1 MLWRGIAQQR
11 SHKKAESPTLSQ
23 QQHLTPPL
31 PPSRVSFPS
40 KKATATF
47 DPLTVVALVEDDEL
61 VPVQLR
67 HQGEQH
73 LVDADGR
80 PGGQCVALAVGAGVK
95 LAGGARRPLP
105 VPLDEE
111 VRDVHGVR

>member
-1 MLWRGIAQQR
+1 M
-11 SHKKAESPTLSQ
+11 T
-23 QQHLTPPL
+23 LTPS
-31 PPSRVSFPS
+31 PP
-40 KKATATF
+40 T
-47 DPLTVVALVEDDEL
+47 LTVVALVEDDEL

-67 HQGEQH
+67 HQREQH

-80 PGGQCVALAVGAGVK
+80 PGGQRVALSVRAGVE

-111 VRDVHGVR
+111 VRDVHGVRQRLQSAGGSAAGGRDQGEDALVHQLAG

>member
-1 MLWRGIAQQR
+1 M
-11 SHKKAESPTLSQ
+11 
-23 QQHLTPPL
+23 
-31 PPSRVSFPS
+31 
-40 KKATATF
+40 ATF

-80 PGGQCVALAVGAGVK
+80 PGGQRVALAVWAGVE
-95 LAGGARRPLP
+95 LAGSARRALP

-111 VRDVHGVR
+111 VRDVHGVRQRLQCTSGGAARGRDQGQDALVHQLAGWQGEKRGVC